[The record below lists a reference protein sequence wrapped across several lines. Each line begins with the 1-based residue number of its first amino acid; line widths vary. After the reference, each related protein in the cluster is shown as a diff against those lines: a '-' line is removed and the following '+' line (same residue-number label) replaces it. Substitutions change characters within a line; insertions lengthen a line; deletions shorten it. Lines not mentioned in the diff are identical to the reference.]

1 MKKILI
7 FGNSGSGK
15 STLAEKLSVS
25 NDSAHLDLDTL
36 AWLPTVPPI
45 RESLAKS
52 REKIETFT
60 SRNHNWIIEGCYTD
74 LLEVV
79 SPEATEIIYLNLP
92 VELCIE
98 NARRRPWEPHKYTS
112 KEAQDENLNM
122 LIEWITQYMKRDD
135 EFSYKS
141 HMKFY
146 ASFPGKKSMVKHNA

>member
-15 STLAEKLSVS
+15 STLAAKLSAS
-25 NDSAHLDLDTL
+25 DDTAHLDLDTL
-36 AWLPTVPPI
+36 AWLPTVPPK
-45 RESLAKS
+45 RESLS
-52 REKIETFT
+52 ISQEKIETFT

-79 SPEATEIIYLNLP
+79 CPEATEIIYLNLP

-98 NARRRPWEPHKYTS
+98 NTKSRPWEPHKYSS
-112 KEAQDENLNM
+112 KKAQDENLNM
-122 LIEWITQYMKRDD
+122 LIKWITQYMKRDD

-141 HMKFY
+141 HMKLY
-146 ASFPGKKSMVKHNA
+146 NSFTGIKSMVKHNA

>member
-1 MKKILI
+1 LKKILI

-15 STLAEKLSVS
+15 STLASKLSAS
-25 NDSAHLDLDTL
+25 DDTAHLDLDTL
-36 AWLPTVPPI
+36 AWLPTVPPT
-45 RESLAKS
+45 RESLTVS
-52 REKIETFT
+52 REKIESFT

-79 SPEATEIIYLNLP
+79 RPEATEIIYLNLP

-98 NARRRPWEPHKYTS
+98 NARRRQWEPHKYIS
-112 KEAQDENLNM
+112 KEAQDENLSM

-146 ASFPGKKSMVKHNA
+146 TSFVGKKSMVKHNA